1 MFPQPPSDAIERSPV
16 RIESSVTAIS
26 WIPSEA
32 VEGLPKIPFTMGV
45 AHYDD
50 PPPDVIE
57 DLDAMREADA
67 FREANELR
75 AFIEVA
81 DDGSITDS
89 GHLGRGHL
97 GVTRVKVGPKELSV
111 AAVAL
116 PTIQS
121 EPEIGDGWVRFKQT
135 AGGRTG
141 APAPRRVKGKPF
153 FRINSA
159 IAWTTLAL
167 TIKADGS
174 SEHELVGASPFPR
187 HWVYDRDGRLVQKS
201 GTIDFA
207 QWYRESHGDNTPW
220 GNEETETFVAEAES
234 VLERELSRSIMRSE
248 ATSKPR
254 QLQVDDTLTEQGE
267 TDEGMF
273 LLLDGIL
280 AVEVDGETIAE
291 VGPGAVLGARAL
303 VEGGRRTSTLRAV
316 TPAKVVVTSADEIE
330 PAALEE
336 LAGAHRR
343 EES

>member
-1 MFPQPPSDAIERSPV
+1 V

-50 PPPDVIE
+50 PPPEVIE
-57 DLDAMREADA
+57 DLDAMREADE

-81 DDGSITDS
+81 DDGSITDA
-89 GHLGRGHL
+89 GHLGKGHL
-97 GVTRVKVGPKELSV
+97 GVTRIKVGPKELSV

-121 EPEIGDGWVRFKQT
+121 DPEIGDGWVRFKQT

-141 APAPRRVKGKPF
+141 APAPRRVSGKPF

-167 TIKADGS
+167 TIKADGA

-187 HWVYDRDGRLVQKS
+187 HWVYDKDGKLVQKS

-220 GNEETETFVAEAES
+220 GDEDSEAFVTDVES
-234 VLERELSRSIMRSE
+234 ALERELSRTIMRSD

-254 QLQVDDTLTEQGE
+254 QLGVDETLTEQGE
-267 TDEGMF
+267 QGDGIY

-280 AVEVDGETIAE
+280 GVEVDGETVAQ

-303 VEGGRRTSTLRAV
+303 LEGGRRSATLRAV
-316 TPAKVVVTSADEIE
+316 TPVKVVCASADDIE
-330 PAALEE
+330 PSALEE

>member
-1 MFPQPPSDAIERSPV
+1 V

-45 AHYDD
+45 VHYDD

-75 AFIEVA
+75 AFVEVG
-81 DDGSITDS
+81 DDGSIADY
-89 GHLGRGHL
+89 GHLGSGHI
-97 GVTRVKVGPKELSV
+97 GITRMKVGPKELSV

-116 PTIQS
+116 PTIQG
-121 EPEIGDGWVRFKQT
+121 EPEVGDGWVRFKQT

-141 APAPRRVKGKPF
+141 APAPRRVRGKPF

-174 SEHELVGASPFPR
+174 SQHELVGASPFPR
-187 HWVYDRDGRLVQKS
+187 HWIYDKDGKLVQKS
-201 GTIDFA
+201 GTIDFEE
-207 QWYRESHGDNTPW
+207 WYREAHGDNTPW
-220 GNEETETFVAEAES
+220 GDEDSSAFVMEAES
-234 VLERELSRSIMRSE
+234 ALERELSRSIMRSD
-248 ATSKPR
+248 ARSKAR
-254 QLQVDDTLTEQGE
+254 RLDVDDTLTEQGE
-267 TDEGMF
+267 EGKEIY
-273 LLLDGIL
+273 LLLDGIM
-280 AVEVDGETIAE
+280 AVEVDGETVAE
-291 VGPGAVLGARAL
+291 IGPGAILGARAV
-303 VEGGRRTSTLRAV
+303 VEGGRRTATLRAV
-316 TPAKVVVTSADEIE
+316 TPAKVVATTADEIE
-330 PAALEE
+330 PSALEE